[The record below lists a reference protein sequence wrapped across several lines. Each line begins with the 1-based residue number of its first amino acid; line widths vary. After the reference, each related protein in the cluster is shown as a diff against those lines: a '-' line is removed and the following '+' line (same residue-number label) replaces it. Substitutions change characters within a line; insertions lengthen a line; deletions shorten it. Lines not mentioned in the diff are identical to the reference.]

1 MLFVRILVKKLL
13 MGYIEIS
20 FKVSAEEQ
28 KEILIALLSEM
39 QFEGFEEQTHQLK
52 AFIPFD
58 LYNEETFRQLAEE
71 MQLQYAIAEV
81 ADTNWNHVWESNF
94 QPVIIG
100 DCALRASFH
109 QPIKNVQYEI
119 IVTPKMSFGT
129 GHHATTFM
137 MIQQMQAID
146 FKNKMVLDF
155 GTGTGVLAILARKLG
170 AAKVVAID
178 NDSFSIEN
186 ATENFINNNMD
197 GIELK
202 MADNANTEKMFDIIL
217 ANITRN
223 IIQENFPLFDI
234 QLAEGG
240 FLLLSGLLKEDE
252 KNIMDTAENAK
263 FALKHKL
270 EKDNWICLLFTKN
283 N

>member
-1 MLFVRILVKKLL
+1 MH
-13 MGYIEIS
+13 YIEMS
-20 FKVSAEEQ
+20 FKALSEEQ

-39 QFEGFEEQTHQLK
+39 HFEGFEEQARQLK
-52 AFIPFD
+52 AFIPLD
-58 LYNEETFRQLAEE
+58 LYDEEMLHTLAEK
-71 MQLQYAIAEV
+71 MQLNYSATELPDV
-81 ADTNWNHVWESNF
+81 NWNHVWESNF

-109 QPIKNVQYEI
+109 QPIKNIQHEI

-146 FKNKMVLDF
+146 FKDTIVLDF
-155 GTGTGVLAILARKLG
+155 GTGTGILAILAYKLG
-170 AAKVVAID
+170 AAKIVAID

-186 ATENFINNNMD
+186 AAENFINNNID

-202 MADNANTEKMFDIIL
+202 MADNANAEGVFDIIL

-223 IIQENFPLFDI
+223 IIQENFRLFNL
-234 QLAEGG
+234 QLPEGG
-240 FLLLSGLLKEDE
+240 LLLLSGLLKEDE
-252 KNIMDTAENAK
+252 RTIMEIAGSAK
-263 FALKHKL
+263 FELKHKL
-270 EKDNWICLLFTKN
+270 EKDNWICLLFAKSN
-283 N
+283 EGYLF